1 MEIAERIRRIVA
13 AHPLEVETSSGPAHT
28 TISMGVACYPRD
40 GLESSALVHQADLAV
55 YRAKLQG
62 RNRVLEAGTEP
73 LVETVNSGSVVIP
86 LPPAAP
92 VAMSVPAGP
101 ASSVEAPGT
110 TASTKPSSA
119 ADRAPIGNSAVARA
133 PRTDARSARPHEAPK
148 PRLLALSLCLGLFV
162 LPVTL
167 VGVAAGSAGL
177 AFGAT
182 RDFVGL
188 VAVVAL
194 VGIGQSLALEVAE
207 GSISVS
213 AVGALAVAALFGFR
227 AALALAVASAIVD
240 WSARRSPSTRS
251 CSTSARSRSPRLP
264 PPACSWP
271 FTTSGPTRS
280 SRRAPASSEEPCT
293 SPSTPGCWPR
303 LSRSKAASAPG
314 APDARAS
321 RGCCRTTSCTGSS
334 AV

>member
-119 ADRAPIGNSAVARA
+119 ADRAPIENSAVARA

-240 WSARRSPSTRS
+240 WSARRSPLYQVLFNVGALS
-251 CSTSARSRSPRLP
+251 L
-264 PPACSWP
+264 
-271 FTTSGPTRS
+271 
-280 SRRAPASSEEPCT
+280 AS
-293 SPSTPGCWPR
+293 
-303 LSRSKAASAPG
+303 LAASGVFVAVHHLG
-314 APDARAS
+314 AHSLVTAGA
-321 RGCCRTTSCTGSS
+321 GLIGGAVYFTVNTGLLAS
-334 AV
+334 AVAIEGRERAWRT